1 MLSFLNLILLLFLAT
16 SAFTG
21 QYREYPNITVQLLAQ
36 LLFLSQQAVN
46 SARIVLPNEV
56 HFASSDMICMKYS

>member
-21 QYREYPNITVQLLAQ
+21 QYREYPNITVQCLAQ
-36 LLFLSQQAVN
+36 LLLLSQQAVN
-46 SARIVLPNEV
+46 SARIVLLHEV
-56 HFASSDMICMKYS
+56 HFASSNIICIKYS